1 MIFKASLDYVLI
13 IVEFFLQ
20 IAGHLH
26 DLTKKNIK
34 LQDIMHDLTKKNIK
48 YVWGSRQEQAIGRLK
63 EKLMTKPLLI
73 LPDLAKPF
81 EVQCDA
87 CGHNIADVLMQE
99 GHPVSY
105 ESQRLDALEQT
116 LGIYEKELIEV
127 IHVLQTWKHY

>member
-1 MIFKASLDYVLI
+1 MTRPVLI
-13 IVEFFLQ
+13 
-20 IAGHLH
+20 
-26 DLTKKNIK
+26 
-34 LQDIMHDLTKKNIK
+34 
-48 YVWGSRQEQAIGRLK
+48 
-63 EKLMTKPLLI
+63 LLG
-73 LPDLAKPF
+73 LAKPF

-87 CGHNIADVLMQE
+87 FGDSIGAVLMQE